1 MKKILVT
8 IFIIIIVAIIYIVF
22 KDNKIYY
29 VSISDR
35 LNNDYSYKDY
45 IKDYLDELNILE
57 KYSDISDID
66 NRITDIIRNIEDNQE
81 YDGKNIKNILI
92 KADILTLSV
101 GYNDIITK
109 MDKYNIYTMY
119 GYIDT
124 FLSDLNSLYSLLRE
138 YDKEK
143 IIMLGY
149 YNPYSSKYNDII
161 NYINQNVEN
170 LCLKYNIDYID
181 ISDINKYLVDKRIS
195 IEGEHFIFDKSRRII
210 DDKIKRK

>member
-1 MKKILVT
+1 MKKILVIT
-8 IFIIIIVAIIYIVF
+8 LIVIIIAIIYGIF

-35 LNNDYSYKDY
+35 ITTNYTYKDY
-45 IKDYLDELNILE
+45 IRDYLDELNILE
-57 KYSDISDID
+57 KYNDISGID
-66 NRITDIIRNIEDNQE
+66 NRITDIIRNIEDNKE

-109 MDKYNIYTMY
+109 MEKYNMYAMY

-124 FLSDLNSLYSLLRE
+124 YLSDLDKLFHLIRD

-143 IIMLGY
+143 VIMIGY
-149 YNPYSSKYNDII
+149 YNPYDSKYNDII
-161 NYINQNVEN
+161 NYINQKVEK

-181 ISDINKYLVDKRIS
+181 VSDINKYLIDGGIS
-195 IEGEHFIFDKSRRII
+195 IEGEHVIFDKSRRII

>member
-161 NYINQNVEN
+161 NYINQKVEN

-181 ISDINKYLVDKRIS
+181 ISDINKYLVDKHIS

>member
-22 KDNKIYY
+22 KDDKIYY

-161 NYINQNVEN
+161 NYINQKVEN

-181 ISDINKYLVDKRIS
+181 ISDVNKYLIDDRIS

>member
-161 NYINQNVEN
+161 NYINQKVEN

-181 ISDINKYLVDKRIS
+181 ISDVNKYLIDDRIS

>member
-57 KYSDISDID
+57 KYSDISGVD
-66 NRITDIIRNIEDNQE
+66 NRVTDIIRNIEDNKV

-109 MDKYNIYTMY
+109 MDKYNMYTMY

-161 NYINQNVEN
+161 NYINQKVEN

-181 ISDINKYLVDKRIS
+181 ISDINKYLVDNRIS

>member
-149 YNPYSSKYNDII
+149 YNPYDNKYNDII
-161 NYINQNVEN
+161 NYINQKVEN

-181 ISDINKYLVDKRIS
+181 ISDVNKYLIDDRIS